1 MSHTRVQVQFQR
13 SESDP
18 GLLFSVFSALKSEAG
33 QDLSPCTKNNTN
45 IFNMNKHDIV
55 SC

>member
-1 MSHTRVQVQFQR
+1 MPHTRVQVQFQR

-33 QDLSPCTKNNTN
+33 QDLFPNTKNNSN
-45 IFNMNKHDIV
+45 IFNLYLSV
-55 SC
+55 SL